1 MLHMNVKKL
10 LFGTYCLQRH
20 KKPRCASTGSF
31 FKYISFYYFLFT
43 KYFFISLNSFLLFF
57 FPLCYGL
64 QIGLTCFALHGI
76 YDVDTAVAHSV
87 NMVDNAVVWLGKF
100 CLAFSFTDTFYMGFS
115 HLDTKI
121 EDLFLSVA
129 EYLLQPPYF
138 RSPSSERL
146 S

>member
-1 MLHMNVKKL
+1 MSRNYYLALIVSK
-10 LFGTYCLQRH
+10 RH

-121 EDLFLSVA
+121 LRIFSFCCRISFAASVFPVA
-129 EYLLQPPYF
+129 II
-138 RSPSSERL
+138 
-146 S
+146 